1 MKIVMILIYFCSFRA
16 FFSLFVAIIVVD
28 VVVLYATIVLLLN
41 IYWDLTVELLFECVK
56 IVIR

>member
-1 MKIVMILIYFCSFRA
+1 MILIYFCSFRA